1 MTHSTLFGTRCAS
14 HIVGAALQ
22 WILFLMY
29 GDVIVEE
36 IRTEKL
42 RNNGGGIMTMDGKL
56 LHKQ

>member
-1 MTHSTLFGTRCAS
+1 M
-14 HIVGAALQ
+14 GAALQ